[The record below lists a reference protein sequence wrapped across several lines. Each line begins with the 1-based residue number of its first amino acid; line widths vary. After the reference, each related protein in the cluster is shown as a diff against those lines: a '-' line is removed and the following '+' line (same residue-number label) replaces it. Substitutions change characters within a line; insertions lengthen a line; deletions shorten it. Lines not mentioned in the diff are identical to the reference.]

1 MIINKHL
8 RKSEVRSQKSEVR
21 NALSRAIFSFKLTKT
36 GATRPSRLLTS
47 AFLLLTFAG
56 GAAACRQDMHDAP
69 RYDPYEKSAIFPKSA
84 SAQPLITGT
93 VARTGGTDPAGGH
106 GPRLTDDELLTT
118 GKENDQLSTV
128 FPFAITRADLD
139 RGEERFNIY
148 CAPCHGKTGEGNG
161 MIVQRGYRQAA
172 NFHIDRLRLM
182 PVGYFID
189 VMNNGFGVMPDY
201 RMQLDAADR
210 WRVAAYVRALQLS
223 HMGTPADVPPAEL
236 EKLKS
241 PAPAAGAPAAP
252 AASHGGS
259 K

>member
-1 MIINKHL
+1 MK
-8 RKSEVRSQKSEVR
+8 
-21 NALSRAIFSFKLTKT
+21 KT

-139 RGEERFNIY
+139 RG
-148 CAPCHGKTGEGNG
+148 
-161 MIVQRGYRQAA
+161 
-172 NFHIDRLRLM
+172 
-182 PVGYFID
+182 
-189 VMNNGFGVMPDY
+189 
-201 RMQLDAADR
+201 
-210 WRVAAYVRALQLS
+210 
-223 HMGTPADVPPAEL
+223 
-236 EKLKS
+236 
-241 PAPAAGAPAAP
+241 
-252 AASHGGS
+252 
-259 K
+259 